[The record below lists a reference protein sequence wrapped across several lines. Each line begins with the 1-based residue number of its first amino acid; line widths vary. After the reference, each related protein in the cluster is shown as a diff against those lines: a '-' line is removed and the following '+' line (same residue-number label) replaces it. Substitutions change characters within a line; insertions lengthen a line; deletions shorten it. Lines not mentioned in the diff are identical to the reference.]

1 MPGRVQPP
9 NGDNAQ
15 EFWAYNYNTAI
26 YSDDRGK
33 TWQVAEPVQ
42 SGTGEGTLAEL
53 TDGRIYYNSRCH
65 MAVDARRLVAWSHDG
80 GHRWVDWQVCDT
92 LREVGEPFYYKY
104 GSKPSYGCN
113 AGLVR
118 VPLEATN
125 GRDVLLYCAPDN
137 PGGTRVRMTGQLRP
151 CGHLVDQAPCVRG
164 TQRLFVPDGGQTGKC
179 FPDLRT
185 RPQRQPQTRH
195 RPPQDHPGPVQP
207 GLGTRGV
214 SASRCFGRTRPEC
227 CSTGRNS
234 DD

>member
-92 LREVGEPFYYKY
+92 LREVGEPFYLKY

-137 PGGTRVRMTGQLRP
+137 PGGTRVRMTVWASFDRAATWSIKR
-151 CGHLVDQAPCVRG
+151 LVYGGPSAYSSLTADKQENVFLIFERG
-164 TQRLFVPDGGQTGKC
+164 LSANPKRDI
-179 FPDLRT
+179 DH
-185 RPQRQPQTRH
+185 H
-195 RPPQDHPGPVQP
+195 RITLARFSLDWVLVG
-207 GLGTRGV
+207 
-214 SASRCFGRTRPEC
+214 
-227 CSTGRNS
+227 
-234 DD
+234 